1 MERRA
6 HPRLYPK
13 KQSEQPKVI
22 FHFNRQLK
30 IAVNTINISSGGM
43 MGYTP
48 SIEHFLGI
56 EDQHIKKVEIAFPN
70 KKKILCS
77 GKILRVQ
84 PVLSE
89 NRCYCAV
96 EFSDIE
102 KPEKQQG
109 EKPVSEQVDVIHPSD
124 ETEIDEKELLER
136 LKSLGSFGKTRDI
149 ELEEKICQKA
159 LTVFADVTKNLTAE
173 EKWFFH
179 DLLEEMKRKEPDYPP
194 ALKKAFL
201 KLCRTGLKGKKEK
214 RPRVLRQPE
223 IMRRPV
229 RSVH

>member
-30 IAVNTINISSGGM
+30 IAVNTINISTGGM

-96 EFSDIE
+96 EFGDIE
-102 KPEKQQG
+102 KPDKQRAN
-109 EKPVSEQVDVIHPSD
+109 KAVSAPVEVVESTD
-124 ETEIDEKELLER
+124 EREIDEKELLDR
-136 LKSLGSFGKTRDI
+136 LKSLGSYGKTRDI
-149 ELEEKICQKA
+149 DVEEKIFQKA
-159 LTVFADVTKNLTAE
+159 LAVFADVTKNLTAE

-179 DLLEEMKRKEPDYPP
+179 DLLDEMKRKEPDYPP

-201 KLCRTGLKGKKEK
+201 KLCRTGLIGEKEK

-229 RSVH
+229 RSIQ

>member
-30 IAVNTINISSGGM
+30 ITVNTINISTGGM

-70 KKKILCS
+70 KKKIICS

-96 EFSDIE
+96 EFGDIDKSE
-102 KPEKQQG
+102 KLKVKKAAGQ
-109 EKPVSEQVDVIHPSD
+109 PVHVIESPD

-136 LKSLGSFGKTRDI
+136 LKSLGSYGKTRDLEI
-149 ELEEKICQKA
+149 EEKIFQKA
-159 LTVFADVTKNLTAE
+159 LTVFADVTKNLNAE

-179 DLLEEMKRKEPDYPP
+179 DLLDEMKMKEPDYPP

-201 KLCRTGLKGKKEK
+201 KLCRTGLKGEKEK

-229 RSVH
+229 RSIH